1 MTVAWAAG
9 RLHPSGMV
17 NAPFHRTTSP
27 SAMRSH
33 HLGGPALSNAGT
45 WTPSAGKS
53 RIMTTSSPDPK
64 AMARH
69 LRSALADRDVI
80 VSHSEALELVARQ
93 LGARDWN
100 TVAAARPAAHGHV
113 VPILRIFDEDAALAF
128 YVEYLDFRV
137 DWRNDTGG
145 HEPLYAQLSRGDAR
159 IHLSGHHGDASP
171 GSGVLIPVADAL
183 DLQLTLK
190 AKEYAYANPGIEDRP
205 WGRLVTVIDPFSNRI
220 VFVESNR
227 PAAATTSTEA
237 DPRPAEAA
245 APIVLHLWVA
255 CAPEQAFEVF
265 TARFGEWWPREA
277 YSPGPLRGIRV
288 DPWVGGEV
296 TMLPEG
302 GDEYRLG
309 EVLVWEP
316 GRHFAQTFTLAQD
329 PAYPSRLDVT
339 FESAK
344 HVGGTRVRFAHG
356 GWTPANVAGRARF
369 SEWDLLLGQYAALAN
384 SLA

>member
-1 MTVAWAAG
+1 
-9 RLHPSGMV
+9 
-17 NAPFHRTTSP
+17 
-27 SAMRSH
+27 
-33 HLGGPALSNAGT
+33 
-45 WTPSAGKS
+45 
-53 RIMTTSSPDPK
+53 
-64 AMARH
+64 
-69 LRSALADRDVI
+69 
-80 VSHSEALELVARQ
+80 
-93 LGARDWN
+93 
-100 TVAAARPAAHGHV
+100 
-113 VPILRIFDEDAALAF
+113 VPILRVFDEAAALAF

-171 GSGVLIPVADAL
+171 GSGVLIPVDDAL

-190 AKEYAYANPGIEDRP
+190 AKEYAYASPGIEDRP
-205 WGRLVTVIDPFSNRI
+205 WGRVVTVIDPFSNRI
-220 VFVESNR
+220 VFLESNR
-227 PAAATTSTEA
+227 PAAATSTAA

-255 CAPEQAFEVF
+255 CPPAQAFEVF

-288 DPWVGGEV
+288 EPWVGGEV

-302 GDEYRLG
+302 ADAYRLG

-316 GRHFAQTFTLAQD
+316 GRHFAQSFTLAQD

-339 FESAK
+339 FEPAK

-356 GWTPANVAGRARF
+356 GWTPANVAGRSRF

-384 SLA
+384 RLA